1 MFSDRI
7 PRAQPAASQ
16 NALASLPTPPHHCG
30 MDSPRI
36 ALLGLGIMGGG
47 MARRL
52 LGAGFPLTVFN
63 RTRARAEPLGAAGA
77 RIAATPREAAADAD
91 IVIGMVA
98 DDPASRTLWLGA
110 DGALAG
116 LRAGALAV
124 ECSTLTVG
132 WIAELA
138 AAAAARGA
146 ELVDAPVTGSK
157 PAAAAGELNFLV
169 GATPAA
175 LARVK
180 PALAAMGRQTIHL
193 GPVGSG
199 ALMKLINNFVSAV
212 QVTAFAEAVAFIERS
227 PLDRAQAV
235 QVLAEGAPGS
245 PIVKTMATRMLPPD
259 FTPNFYLRLMAKD
272 LGYAVD
278 EAAKRGLVLE
288 TGSAAW
294 RQFQRGIAGGH
305 GDKDMAAVVE
315 PMRR

>member
-1 MFSDRI
+1 M
-7 PRAQPAASQ
+7 A
-16 NALASLPTPPHHCG
+16 
-30 MDSPRI
+30 SPRI

-63 RTRARAEPLGAAGA
+63 RSRARAEPLGAAGA

-98 DDPASRTLWLGA
+98 DDNASRALWLGP
-110 DGALAG
+110 DGALAA
-116 LRAGALAV
+116 LPPGALAV

-132 WIAELA
+132 WIGELA
-138 AAAAARGA
+138 RAVAARGN

-157 PAAAAGELNFLV
+157 PAAAAGELTFLAGGTAAAV
-169 GATPAA
+169 ARLQPAF
-175 LARVK
+175 
-180 PALAAMGRQTIHL
+180 AAMGRATVHL

-199 ALMKLINNFVSAV
+199 ALMKLVNNFVSAA

-227 PLDRAQAV
+227 PLDRTQAV
-235 QVLAEGAPGS
+235 QVLVDGAPGS
-245 PIVKTMATRMLPPD
+245 PIVKTMAARMLPPD
-259 FTPNFYLRLMAKD
+259 FAPNFYLRLMAKD

-288 TGSAAW
+288 MGSAAW
-294 RQFQRGIAGGH
+294 RQFQRGIAAGH
-305 GDKDMAAVVE
+305 GDQDMAAVVE